1 MITLKDLGVGLYPV
15 LNCTCVNIFTANPEG
30 IECTCGAKKTQDSI
44 NKFLEKDLAKSLRKA
59 GYVKL
64 EEEMLT
70 DKILKRKN
78 IKSEYQ
84 QVSILVARWAIQE
97 IIIDNLKSLLKVAK

>member
-1 MITLKDLGVGLYPV
+1 MITLKDLGELPEKQEM
-15 LNCTCVNIFTANPEG
+15 LPEEPLVNKINIAIKAQNSKIDQIAN
-30 IECTCGAKKTQDSI
+30 I
-44 NKFLEKDLAKSLRKA
+44 DLAPALKKA